1 MLAILGGAVG
11 YGIGHRGADS
21 PAVDPAVTDGPSSTL
36 LSSVITL
43 DVNPSIELDVD
54 AGDTVT
60 AVKALN
66 SDARVVLGS
75 MDLAGSKLDVAVNA
89 LIGSML
95 TNGYLD
101 DLRNSILVSVTDGDT
116 GRAAA
121 LQQSVAGMIES
132 ALGTGGLE
140 GAVISQTVT
149 PDAQLSSLAASY
161 NITEGKAQL
170 ISKLVEADPTL
181 TVESLAGLS
190 VNDIAL
196 IASSR
201 GVTDSGVT
209 QSGTASAGAY
219 IGADAALK
227 AACEHAGLD
236 VNSLS
241 AKKIEFDSE
250 HGRMVYEIDLYTTT
264 AEYEYDIDALTGEV
278 VKAERENYPTGS
290 VPGTAAPA
298 AAISARPPR
307 SRPPSATPA
316 YPTPSGPRPS
326 STAATAAIST
336 SSSSS
341 PTTPSSTTRLTPSA
355 ARSSRPS
362 ARASTAATAAARI
375 PPAPSSARPR
385 PSPPPS
391 ATPGSARPTPAASA
405 SSSTA
410 TTATPTTRSSSA
422 SAGPSTSTR

>member
-1 MLAILGGAVG
+1 MDNERELLQRIDSALRRGAPDDFDGVLTRLEAEKLKGKVINMNETPRKKNRFVPIAIAAALVLAILGGAVG

-54 AGDTVT
+54 ADDTVT

-201 GVTDSGVT
+201 GVADSGVT

-219 IGADAALK
+219 IGADAALQ
-227 AACEHAGLD
+227 
-236 VNSLS
+236 
-241 AKKIEFDSE
+241 
-250 HGRMVYEIDLYTTT
+250 GRL
-264 AEYEYDIDALTGEV
+264 
-278 VKAERENYPTGS
+278 R
-290 VPGTAAPA
+290 
-298 AAISARPPR
+298 AR
-307 SRPPSATPA
+307 
-316 YPTPSGPRPS
+316 GPRREQPQ
-326 STAATAAIST
+326 
-336 SSSSS
+336 
-341 PTTPSSTTRLTPSA
+341 RQED
-355 ARSSRPS
+355 
-362 ARASTAATAAARI
+362 
-375 PPAPSSARPR
+375 
-385 PSPPPS
+385 
-391 ATPGSARPTPAASA
+391 
-405 SSSTA
+405 
-410 TTATPTTRSSSA
+410 
-422 SAGPSTSTR
+422 